1 MNTSWSEAMGLD
13 PKLATQS
20 LGRPL
25 TEVERRLAAE
35 LEAVFAEGVHEFAAV
50 AAALVARGAPRPS
63 GDPGPWTE
71 AALVAELAAVN
82 ASLDAAYAEHGIGA

>member
-1 MNTSWSEAMGLD
+1 MESGVGLD

-25 TEVERRLAAE
+25 TEAERRLAAD

-50 AAALVARGAPRPS
+50 AESLAERGTARPS

-71 AALVAELAAVN
+71 AALIAELAAVN
-82 ASLDAAYAEHGIGA
+82 ASLDAAYAERGIGA